1 MAKTSEIA
9 SRKTESK
16 APEPAHR
23 RLGTWVRHNWDQLA
37 VPAIFLIIV
46 ILFYLMNP
54 NYLSMVNIINV
65 LNQVSILAIITI
77 GASVVIFGGGFDLSA
92 GSVLALAAVVGSTL
106 IATTDSIVI
115 GVIAGIGAG
124 AAIGFL
130 NGYVIG
136 YLGVSPLIVT
146 LGSMNIARG
155 LAFVVSGGVA
165 IHNLPPA
172 FSDFAVSKVFGFPS
186 LALVAIAGFV
196 VMHLVLKFTPYGI
209 NLFSSGGNPVAA
221 RLSGVNVAYTKM
233 MTYVISGAGAGLA
246 GMLLAARTN
255 GGEPGAGIL
264 YELEAIAAVVL
275 GGAALHGGEGKL
287 WRSMMAI
294 LLLTALGNG
303 LNIVG
308 IHHYWKAVVI
318 GAILIF
324 AASLDAFK
332 RRQR

>member
-1 MAKTSEIA
+1 MNETSETTRRIPDGGAPSPA
-9 SRKTESK
+9 S
-16 APEPAHR
+16 A
-23 RLGTWVRHNWDQLA
+23 RLAVWLRHNWDQLA
-37 VPAIFLIIV
+37 VPSIFV
-46 ILFYLMNP
+46 IMVITFYLLNP
-54 NYLSMVNIINV
+54 NYLSPLNIVNV
-65 LNQVSILAIITI
+65 LNQTSLLAIVAV

-92 GSVLALAAVVGSTL
+92 GSVLALSAVVGSML
-106 IATTDSIVI
+106 IAATDSILL
-115 GVIAGIGAG
+115 GVVAGIGAG
-124 AAIGFL
+124 ATIGFV
-130 NGYVIG
+130 NGFVVG

-155 LAFVVSGGVA
+155 LAFVASGGVA
-165 IHNLPPA
+165 IHNLPPG
-172 FSDFAVSKVFGFPS
+172 FSDFAVSRLFGIPA
-186 LALVAIAGFV
+186 LALVAIAAFL

-209 NLFSSGGNPVAA
+209 SLFSSGGNSMAA
-221 RLSGVNVAYTKM
+221 RLSGVDVAFTKM

-246 GMLLAARTN
+246 GMMLAARTN

-308 IHHYWKAVVI
+308 VHHYWKAVVV
-318 GAILIF
+318 GSILIG

-332 RRQR
+332 RRHD

>member
-1 MAKTSEIA
+1 MVKTSEIA
-9 SRKTESK
+9 MQKTESK
-16 APEPAHR
+16 TPESAYE
-23 RLGTWVRHNWDQLA
+23 RLGTWLRHNWDQLA
-37 VPAIFLIIV
+37 VPGIFLVMVII
-46 ILFYLMNP
+46 FYLMNP
-54 NYLSMVNIINV
+54 NYLSMLNIINV
-65 LNQVSILAIITI
+65 LNQVSVLAIIAI
-77 GASVVIFGGGFDLSA
+77 GASIVIFGGGFDLSA
-92 GSVLALAAVVGSTL
+92 GSVLALSAVVGSTL
-106 IATTDSIVI
+106 IATTDSILV
-115 GVIAGIGAG
+115 GVVAGIGAG
-124 AAIGFL
+124 AAIGLL
-130 NGYVIG
+130 NGFVIG

-155 LAFVVSGGVA
+155 LAFLVSGGIA
-165 IHNLPPA
+165 IHNLPSG
-172 FSDFAVSKVFGFPS
+172 FSDFAVSRVFGFPS
-186 LALVAIAGFV
+186 LALVTLAGFL
-196 VMHLVLKFTPYGI
+196 VMHFVLKYTPYGI

-246 GMLLAARTN
+246 GMMLAARTN

-275 GGAALHGGEGKL
+275 GGAALHGGEGRL
-287 WRSMMAI
+287 WRTMMAI

-318 GAILIF
+318 GSILIS